1 MDYAKK
7 NVWNSEAQKL
17 IHGRNGILPW
27 KDFFLRK
34 ELTMKNYY
42 KVEVTF
48 YFLLLLIYQ
57 DILSDE
63 KKSNQATKAMA
74 NNLEAINK
82 KYELEPEFQKYVTYE
97 RIKSLLSCVGSII
110 FIKHKKYYYS
120 RTCELFLLLN
130 SYKTLTSDI
139 QINQDYI
146 SNLLQKN
153 LTSFNHDKNDFVN
166 FEKLISNEFFN
177 TIKVKSEVKK
187 INFYVFKHRNL
198 KRKSHND

>member
-17 IHGRNGILPW
+17 IHGRNGILSW

-42 KVEVTF
+42 KVEAMF

-63 KKSNQATKAMA
+63 KKSNQVTKAMT
-74 NNLEAINK
+74 NNLETINK
-82 KYELEPEFQKYVTYE
+82 KYELEPEFQKYVTHE
-97 RIKSLLSCVGSII
+97 RIKSLISCVGSII

-130 SYKTLTSDI
+130 SYKTVTSDI

-187 INFYVFKHRNL
+187 INFYVLKHRNL